1 MIYTITLN
9 PAIDNVIQIKDK
21 LISGHNNRIAKKS
34 RDVGGKGTH
43 VSIALTLLNEP
54 NICTGITGTENY
66 DSLQKLLREYDV
78 EGHFQTVQ
86 GKEVRQNYIL
96 TDTSGSSSYMI
107 TEYGNPLL
115 KPSVDSLFNQELANL
130 GENDYAVV
138 SGNPSLKTNM
148 EDFRYFLDKLK
159 QTKAKI
165 IADVSGKF
173 LKEMLKMDLF
183 LIKPNE
189 FEFSEIV
196 EEDVHEPLTCYK
208 AYKQQHADLLKNVE
222 HVGISMGRRGSI
234 LISGGHAYSFKTAN
248 VHTVND
254 TGSGDAYL
262 SGMIYGLVNGLPPT
276 KVGALA
282 TSVGA
287 AKAEM
292 DRSSGFKPERV
303 QELVPKINYERIDD
317 IL

>member
-21 LISGHNNRIAKKS
+21 LISGHNNRIVKKS
-34 RDVGGKGTH
+34 SDVGGKGTH
-43 VSIALTLLNEP
+43 VSIALTLLDEP
-54 NICTGITGTENY
+54 NICTGITGAGNY
-66 DSLQKLLREYDV
+66 EQLQKLLREYNV

-86 GKEVRQNYIL
+86 GEKVRQNYVL

-107 TEYGNPLL
+107 TEYGSPISRS
-115 KPSVDSLFNQELANL
+115 SVDALFARELADVT
-130 GENDYAVV
+130 EKDYAVV
-138 SGNPSLKTNM
+138 SGNPSLKTDI
-148 EDFRYFLDKLK
+148 EDFRYFLGRLK

-173 LKEMLKMDLF
+173 LKEMLKLDLF

-189 FEFSEIV
+189 FEFSEIIG
-196 EEDVHEPLTCYK
+196 EDVHEPLTCYN
-208 AYKQQHADLLKNVE
+208 AYKQHADLLKNVA
-222 HVGISMGRRGSI
+222 HVGISMGCRGSI
-234 LISGGHAYSFKTAN
+234 LISGGQAYSFEIAK

-262 SGMIYGLVNGLPPT
+262 SGMIYGLVNGFPPA

-282 TSVGA
+282 ASVGA

-303 QELVPKINYERIDD
+303 QELVPHIKYEEINH
-317 IL
+317 